1 MENEN
6 IEKAIAA
13 HGAWK
18 DRLTNTIASGTSDFD
33 PEVVKQP
40 DKCEFGKW
48 LYGGDISSEAKVTV
62 YYTKSVDLH
71 AKFHVEASKILSLAL
86 QGNKADAEG
95 LMGDDSEFIKLSST
109 LTDLLNE
116 WKAA

>member
-1 MENEN
+1 MEAEN
-6 IEKAIAA
+6 IDKAIAA

-33 PEVVKQP
+33 PAVVKLP

-48 LYGGDISSEAKVTV
+48 LYGDIPAEAKGTD

-71 AKFHVEASKILSLAL
+71 AKFHVEASKILALAL
-86 QGNKADAEG
+86 QGEKADAEA

-109 LTDLLNE
+109 LINLLNE